1 MGVGKGEE
9 EGGWWGKG
17 KGGGGGREGEGE
29 KGDARGE
36 RVSDPIGEWRGLVMG
51 FPARAEMVG
60 LEGVGGGEYFIW
72 HCDISPI

>member
-1 MGVGKGEE
+1 MVGVGKGEEEGVVGVGKGEE

-36 RVSDPIGEWRGLVMG
+36 GVSGSIREWRGLVMG
-51 FPARAEMVG
+51 FPARAEPVG
-60 LEGVGGGEYFIW
+60 LQGVNR
-72 HCDISPI
+72 